1 LDLTENPNLEESEIP
16 HPWEY
21 SRFIFIKN
29 ILAPFIKKKENFI
42 LDIGS
47 GDGFILSKLKNKN
60 NKINFIAVDKYYEL
74 NQIEKLK
81 KSLKTEHIYKNI
93 ESIDIGQNKIS
104 IVLLLDVLEHIEDPK
119 KALDDLMKNSFFD
132 KKCMFIITV
141 PAFQFLYTAHDKNL
155 GHFKRYDLS
164 SIEKLIKSCGFNVF
178 DKGYFFHSILI
189 IRVLEKL
196 FEVLF
201 NYDNSNK
208 VSKEFNNK
216 FIKNFFTKIMILENY
231 IFNKIKNLTGLKM
244 PGLSSYIV
252 CQKQQ

>member
-1 LDLTENPNLEESEIP
+1 MDLTENPNLEESDIP

-21 SRFIFIKN
+21 ARFIFIKN

-47 GDGFILSKLKNKN
+47 GDGFILSKLKNNN
-60 NKINFIAVDKYYEL
+60 NKINFIAVDKYYNL

-81 KSLKTEHIYKNI
+81 KSLETEHIYNNF
-93 ESIDIGQNKIS
+93 ESIDIAQNKIS
-104 IVLLLDVLEHIEDPK
+104 IVLLLDVLEHIENPRK
-119 KALDDLMKNSFFD
+119 VLNDLIKNSFFD

-141 PAFQFLYTAHDKNL
+141 PAYQFLYTAHDRYL

-196 FEVLF
+196 FEVFF

-216 FIKNFFTKIMILENY
+216 FVRILFTKLMILENY
-231 IFNKIKNLTGLKM
+231 IFNKIKNLTGLKI
-244 PGLSSYIV
+244 PGLSCYIV